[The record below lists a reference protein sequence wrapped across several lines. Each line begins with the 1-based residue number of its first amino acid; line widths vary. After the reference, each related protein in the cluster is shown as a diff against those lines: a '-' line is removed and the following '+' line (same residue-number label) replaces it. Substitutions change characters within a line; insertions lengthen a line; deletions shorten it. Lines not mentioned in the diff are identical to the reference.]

1 MIVADTSALIA
12 VLQNEEDAGRFAGAI
27 AEADPVLVSAASVAE
42 AGIVMLNRHG
52 PPGADKVRA
61 LVREAGLRV
70 EDVTAEHAEI
80 AVEAYEAYGKGGQA
94 PGKANLNYG
103 DCFSY
108 ALAKA
113 TGLPLLFKGHDFS
126 HTDVA
131 AVL

>member
-12 VLQNEEDAGRFAGAI
+12 VLQNEADAGRFASAI
-27 AEADPVLVSAASVAE
+27 AEADLVLVSAASVAE

-61 LVREAGLRV
+61 LIREAGLRV
-70 EDVTAEHAEI
+70 EDVTAEHADI
-80 AVEAYEAYGKGGQA
+80 AIEAYEAYGKGA
-94 PGKANLNYG
+94 PTGGKANLNYG

-108 ALAKA
+108 ALAKS

-131 AVL
+131 TVL